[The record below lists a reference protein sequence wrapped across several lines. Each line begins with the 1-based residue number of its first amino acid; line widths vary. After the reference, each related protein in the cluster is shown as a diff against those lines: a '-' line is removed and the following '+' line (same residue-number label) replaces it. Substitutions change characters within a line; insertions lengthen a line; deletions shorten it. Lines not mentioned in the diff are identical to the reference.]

1 MLKYREHQAQQE
13 KVESSSDEIRKKE
26 EEHQAKYRAE
36 REARRLAGR
45 FRMRGGQRVKQVD
58 INDGIPRVSV
68 IIKGDVHGS
77 VEAILDVLET
87 YTSHDRCRLDI
98 VHYGVGNVTEGDLEL
113 AKAFNA
119 IIYAFSVELPQQAQ
133 KAAKEVTVKNY
144 NVIYR
149 LIDDL
154 KEQLSSKLPTVEVE
168 EQLGEANVLQSFI
181 INEGRKEVP
190 VAGCRC
196 TKGVLKKNQRFRLL
210 RDGEIIYDGSLE
222 SMRHL
227 KNEVDSIKKDVECGL
242 RLKDAKVLP
251 EAGDTLQCYTTH
263 MEAQQTDWDPG
274 F

>member
-1 MLKYREHQAQQE
+1 M
-13 KVESSSDEIRKKE
+13 SSDEIRKKE
-26 EEHQAKYRAE
+26 EEHQAKYRAA
-36 REARRLAGR
+36 REARRLAGH

-58 INDGIPRVSV
+58 ENDGIPRVSV

-87 YTSHDRCRLDI
+87 YNSNDRCRLDI

-119 IIYAFSVELPQQAQ
+119 IIYAFAVETPQ
-133 KAAKEVTVKNY
+133 AKLAKDVKVKSY

-154 KEQLSSKLPTVEVE
+154 KEQLSSQLPAVEVE
-168 EQLGEANVLQSFI
+168 EHLGEANVLQHFF
-181 INEGRKEVP
+181 INEGRKEIP

-196 TKGVLKKNQRFRLL
+196 TKGVLKKSQRFRLL
-210 RDGEIIYDGSLE
+210 RDGEVIYDGTLE

-227 KNEVDSIKKDVECGL
+227 KNEVDSVKKDVECGL
-242 RLKDAKVLP
+242 RFKDAKVLP
-251 EAGDTLQCYTTH
+251 QPGDTLQCYTTH

>member
-13 KVESSSDEIRKKE
+13 RVESSSDEIRKKE

-45 FRMRGGQRVKQVD
+45 FRMRGGPRVKQVD

-119 IIYAFSVELPQQAQ
+119 IIYAFSVETPQHAQ
-133 KAAKEVTVKNY
+133 KAAKEVTVKSY
-144 NVIYR
+144 NVIYH

-210 RDGEIIYDGSLE
+210 RNGEIIYDGSLE